1 MRKEGDPQFGP
12 IATHLT
18 RVVHTQATECDD
30 ASRTAAYDCAVPL
43 SDAPAID
50 PAQAAAAGATTASS
64 VRAAGAAGAAASA
77 DHGVA
82 VEVRG
87 LVKRYDGRAVVD
99 GLDLV
104 ARPGA
109 VTAVLGPNGAGKTTT
124 VECCEGLRSPDGGS
138 VRVLGHDPVADAR
151 YLRPRVGVMLQ
162 DGGLP
167 TGVRALELLRH
178 VAAMYA
184 APRPVD
190 ELAERLGLHGFARTT
205 VRRLSGGQRQRVA
218 LAAAV
223 VGRPDVVFLDEPS
236 AGMDPQSRR
245 AVWDLVRELRADG
258 VAIVLTTH
266 LMDEA
271 ADLADHV
278 HVVDHGRVIASGS
291 VRELTDGG
299 TGPGTISI
307 EATPGLDLASLR
319 AALPHPS
326 PDLLSAGYLSG
337 QKAPAQQIPS
347 TQRSGDGWVVS
358 EGEAG
363 VYTLTGPVDP
373 AALAAVTGWLADR
386 GVLARS
392 VTTGCRTLED
402 VFLDLT
408 GRNLR

>member
-1 MRKEGDPQFGP
+1 
-12 IATHLT
+12 
-18 RVVHTQATECDD
+18 
-30 ASRTAAYDCAVPL
+30 VPL
-43 SDAPAID
+43 SDATALD
-50 PAQAAAAGATTASS
+50 PVQAAAAGATTTSP
-64 VRAAGAAGAAASA
+64 AGAAAGP
-77 DHGVA
+77 DHGLA

-109 VTAVLGPNGAGKTTT
+109 ITAVLGPNGAGKTTT
-124 VECCEGLRSPDGGS
+124 IECCEGLRSPDGGT
-138 VRVLGHDPVADAR
+138 VRVLGRDPVADAR
-151 YLRPRVGVMLQ
+151 ALRPRVGVMLQ

-271 ADLADHV
+271 ADLADQV
-278 HVVDHGRVIASGS
+278 HIVDHGRVIASGT
-291 VRELTDGG
+291 VRELTDGD
-299 TGPGTISI
+299 TGPATVRI
-307 EATPGLDLASLR
+307 EAAPNLDLT
-319 AALPHPS
+319 
-326 PDLLSAGYLSG
+326 DLLTTLTPTPAPSSA
-337 QKAPAQQIPS
+337 
-347 TQRSGDGWVVS
+347 DGGWTAVES
-358 EGEAG
+358 EPG
-363 VYTLTGPVDP
+363 VYVLTGAVEP
-373 AALAAVTGWLADR
+373 ATLAAVTSWLADR

-392 VTTGCRTLED
+392 VTTGARTLED